1 MLQLTFVLSLTKG
14 HCSTMNNV
22 HQLMKDLKEI
32 PQNKLSFNI
41 IRRLFII
48 FLYSLGFSEKRL
60 KLCYAF
66 HEDEQ
71 IIGFQTIRIMVFIF
85 YLINHALAVHL
96 L

>member
-14 HCSTMNNV
+14 HCNTMNNV

-48 FLYSLGFSEKRL
+48 FLYSLGFSERL
-60 KLCYAF
+60 NM
-66 HEDEQ
+66 DS
-71 IIGFQTIRIMVFIF
+71 RVF
-85 YLINHALAVHL
+85 YENSVLIKFPSKDLPLFLAL
-96 L
+96 